1 MYEMFQ
7 LETTFNEFKTNLL
20 FSGETRGVQITSVA
34 ISRDKSLF
42 AIGFDNGM
50 IEIYEID
57 LSNMAKK
64 IDKKPFVLEESRKT
78 RINDLKF
85 SKFTNLNAPIILI
98 SISEQLCFWNINYL
112 QNNKIENSKK
122 DGRQSSRFKN
132 NKIIFNKSIEDNLI
146 RLSLEESEINPWIGK
161 IGASDKPELLS
172 CIKLVGGSANKFYT
186 DDNFTKFLTID
197 LEGNIYFLR
206 FFDNEV
212 TLRRS
217 I

>member
-1 MYEMFQ
+1 MYEVFQ
-7 LETTFNEFKTNLL
+7 LETTENEINTKLL
-20 FSGETRGVQITSVA
+20 FSGPTRGIPITSVA
-34 ISRDKSLF
+34 ISKDKSLF
-42 AIGFDNGM
+42 AIGFKNGV

-57 LSNMAKK
+57 LTNTTQK
-64 IDKKPFVLEESRKT
+64 IDKKPFEVEESRKT
-78 RINDLKF
+78 SINDLKF
-85 SKFTNLNAPIILI
+85 SQFTHVNSPIILV
-98 SISEQLCFWNINYL
+98 SISEQLCFWNIKYL

-132 NKIIFNKSIEDNLI
+132 NKNVFKKIEDNLI
-146 RLSLEESEINPWIGK
+146 RLCLEDSEINQWVGK

-172 CIKLVGGSANKFYT
+172 CIKLVGGSANKFFT

-206 FFDNEV
+206 FFDNQV
-212 TLRRS
+212 ALRRT

>member
-1 MYEMFQ
+1 MYEVFQ
-7 LETTFNEFKTNLL
+7 LEPTENDINTKLL
-20 FSGETRGVQITSVA
+20 FSGPTRGIPITSVA
-34 ISRDKSLF
+34 ISKDKLLF
-42 AIGFDNGM
+42 AIGYKNGV

-57 LSNMAKK
+57 LTNKSQK
-64 IDKKPFVLEESRKT
+64 IDKKPFELEESRKT
-78 RINDLKF
+78 SINDLKF
-85 SKFTNLNAPIILI
+85 SQFTNPNSPIILV
-98 SISEQLCFWNINYL
+98 SISEQLCFWNIKHL

-132 NKIIFNKSIEDNLI
+132 NKNIVKKIEDNLI
-146 RLSLEESEINPWIGK
+146 RLCLHDSEINQWVGK

-172 CIKLVGGSANKFYT
+172 CIKLVGGSANKFFT

-212 TLRRS
+212 ALRRT

>member
-1 MYEMFQ
+1 MYEVFQ
-7 LETTFNEFKTNLL
+7 LETELNDIKTNLL
-20 FSGETRGVQITSVA
+20 FSGATRGIPITSVA
-34 ISRDKSLF
+34 ISKDKLLF
-42 AIGFDNGM
+42 AIGFKNGI

-57 LSNMAKK
+57 STNKSQK
-64 IDKKPFVLEESRKT
+64 IDKKPYELEESRKT
-78 RINDLKF
+78 SINDLKF
-85 SKFTNLNAPIILI
+85 SQFTNINSPVILI
-98 SISEQLCFWNINYL
+98 SISEQLCFWNIKYL

-132 NKIIFNKSIEDNLI
+132 NKLSLKKSSIEDNLI
-146 RLSLEESEINPWIGK
+146 RLSLEESNPWVGK

-172 CIKLVGGSANKFYT
+172 CIKLVGGSANKFFT

-212 TLRRS
+212 VLRRS